1 MIRHRG
7 MTRRQTLLG
16 LAGIGAFGLPGRA
29 QAADRLSV
37 VTTTGMLGDVVTRVG
52 GAAVDVQSLLGP
64 GLDPHAFRA
73 TRSDIVAMARADM
86 VVWHGLGLEAQL
98 VPFME
103 DLAAKKPV
111 IALGEAVPQDR
122 LIPHDEYA
130 DAFDPHIWM
139 DPGLWALAAAAAH
152 DILAEARPE
161 AAAEIAANAETYL
174 QDATRVGAYAREV
187 LSTVPEDA
195 RVLVTAHDAFGYF
208 GRAFGF
214 EVLGIQGI
222 STESEAGLN
231 RIRDL
236 VDVLVDRRI
245 GAVFVESSVSDRNM
259 RALIEGAAARGHDVA
274 VGGELFS
281 DAMGPQ
287 GSYEGSWLGMIDH
300 NVTTIAAALGGRV
313 PDRGMDGRLSAGL

>member
-161 AAAEIAANAETYL
+161 AAAEIAANAESYL
-174 QDATRVGAYAREV
+174 QDAARVGAYAREV